1 MSKSLP
7 KISYGKIM
15 EQNELINNIVNGKKG
30 FLIVDQNTFQC
41 REILKD
47 SPIYNFPFI
56 KLKAGEEFK
65 NLEQISLI
73 WEFLN
78 KQNATRN
85 DIVFCLGG
93 GVINDMGGFAAS
105 TFKRGLSFVN
115 IPTTLLSMVDASIG
129 GKTGFN
135 FNHYK
140 NNIGTFNQPLMVF
153 SDSIFLNTLPK
164 KELLSGMAE
173 VIKHAIIG
181 DKTLWEYLNEKNI
194 NNIDFSYIIKTSS
207 NLKLEVVDK
216 DPFEKNIR
224 KSLNLGHTVGHAIE
238 SYLLDENQ
246 PIMHGFAVA
255 KGIIIEA
262 FFAHKLNLLS
272 KSDFEEINN
281 TINKYFNN
289 SLNFNIDV
297 SKILSK
303 MKGDKKN
310 NSSNINFSL
319 PNSIGKISI
328 DNEISIETIEA
339 LLLEFLKND

>member
-15 EQNELINNIVNGKKG
+15 EQNELINNIINGKKG

-65 NLEQISLI
+65 NLEQIILI

-135 FNHYK
+135 FAFEYYK
-140 NNIGTFNQPLMVF
+140 IRPDVLILGKSLGGGLPLGLVAF
-153 SDSIFLNTLPK
+153 KDNASSIKGNYIQILKPTKNYNYSFIPSFT
-164 KELLSGMAE
+164 
-173 VIKHAIIG
+173 AIIFIC
-181 DKTLWEYLNEKNI
+181 KQNEKA
-194 NNIDFSYIIKTSS
+194 
-207 NLKLEVVDK
+207 
-216 DPFEKNIR
+216 R
-224 KSLNLGHTVGHAIE
+224 
-238 SYLLDENQ
+238 
-246 PIMHGFAVA
+246 
-255 KGIIIEA
+255 
-262 FFAHKLNLLS
+262 
-272 KSDFEEINN
+272 EER
-281 TINKYFNN
+281 F
-289 SLNFNIDV
+289 
-297 SKILSK
+297 
-303 MKGDKKN
+303 
-310 NSSNINFSL
+310 
-319 PNSIGKISI
+319 
-328 DNEISIETIEA
+328 
-339 LLLEFLKND
+339 